1 MKKTFKVTYGKSH
14 KEFELDDAL
23 LGREP
28 IAPRSG
34 GEKLTPEQ
42 LKDKIRAAL
51 RSPTGRPPLREM
63 CRDRSV
69 GLVVSDEFRAGLQ
82 REIIEVC
89 LEEIAAGGPRSI
101 MVLCATGT
109 HDPAVYAKNVKV
121 WVEEKAA
128 ALGAAVEFVA
138 NDCDKSDFADLGTSP
153 RGSKIL
159 INRKLLTTDLRVYG
173 HESKHHYMAGYSSI
187 DKQIVP
193 GVSARKTVEH
203 NHIRSL
209 SPDSGPGRHP
219 WHPDDARKENPFSC
233 DAKDMR
239 EVTEKFFVDE
249 KGSLIERKA
258 ETFVLDMISDKTSI
272 FWVSAGSPE
281 AVCTRMP
288 LMADEEAMFVVEPE
302 KYVIVSPGGPP
313 ASQALYGV
321 QNCFDMAL
329 KGAVRQGGEA
339 LIIAP
344 CDGRPDLP
352 EGVRGLAPD
361 KKSKDLFWDNLV
373 KMRDWEFDKVQDFIE
388 NNFELYL
395 WKTFRVLRLFKIDNV
410 KLFLHCELPPSV
422 LEQGGFHAAPDIQ
435 AWIDERA
442 ARGDGKFTIIDNG
455 NKLFVL
461 GKE

>member
-1 MKKTFKVTYGKSH
+1 MKKTFKVTYGTSH

-23 LGREP
+23 LSREP

-34 GEKLTPEQ
+34 GEKLDKSQ
-42 LKDKIRAAL
+42 LKDKIRAAVQ
-51 RSPTGRPPLREM
+51 SPTGRPPLRQM
-63 CRDRSV
+63 ARGRKV

-89 LEEIAAGGPRSI
+89 LEEIAAGKPASI
-101 MVLCATGT
+101 TVLCATGT
-109 HDPAVYAKNVKV
+109 HDPAIYARNVKV

-138 NDCDKSDFADLGTSP
+138 NDCDRSDFVDLGTSP
-153 RGSKIL
+153 RGSRAL
-159 INRKLLTTDLRVYG
+159 INRRLLMSDLRVYG

-193 GVSARKTVEH
+193 GVSARKTVED

-219 WHPDDARKENPFSC
+219 WHPDESRRENPFSC

-239 EVTEKFFVDE
+239 EITERRLIDE
-249 KGSLIERKA
+249 KGALVER
-258 ETFVLDMISDKTSI
+258 EVDSFVLDMISDKSSI
-272 FWVSAGSPE
+272 FWISAGSAD
-281 AVCTRMP
+281 AVCSRMP
-288 LMADEEAMFVVEPE
+288 VMADEEAMFVVKPE

-329 KGAVRQGGEA
+329 KGAIRQGGEA

-344 CDGRPDLP
+344 CNGRPDLP
-352 EGVRGLAPD
+352 EDVRGLAPD

-373 KMRDWEFDKVQDFIE
+373 RMRDWEFDRIRDTIE
-388 NNFELYL
+388 KNFELYL
-395 WKTFRVLRLFKIDNV
+395 LKTFRVLRLFKIDRLSLHV
-410 KLFLHCELPPSV
+410 HCELPAST

-442 ARGDGKFTIIDNG
+442 ARSDGKFTVIDNG
-455 NKLFVL
+455 NKLFVM
-461 GKE
+461 GKD